1 MKDRESYQP
10 KKKKYNDLTSFF
22 KELKESG
29 VPVIVWNGVEIV
41 TKDARYTL
49 FDGSLITKSH

>member
-1 MKDRESYQP
+1 MYKP
-10 KKKKYNDLTSFF
+10 KKKKYNDLGSFV
-22 KELKESG
+22 KELRDNG
-29 VPVIVWNGVEIV
+29 VEVIVWNGVEIV